1 MMREFDIDTIGVIV
15 TFENMTG
22 TEVRDCIIT
31 DEIIYFL
38 VNEGKVGV
46 AIGKGGQI
54 IKNAERA
61 FRKSIK
67 VLEWNP
73 DALIFIKNMIP
84 QAQKV
89 NIKGEQAT
97 ISIINKD
104 RGAVIGKG
112 GQNIRTI
119 RSLLG
124 RNSPIK
130 DLKLL

>member
-1 MMREFDIDTIGVIV
+1 MREFDIDTIGVIV

-22 TEVRDCIIT
+22 TEVRDCMIT
-31 DEIIYFL
+31 NETIYFL
-38 VNEGKVGV
+38 VNEGKVGI

-73 DALIFIKNMIP
+73 DIQIFIKNMVP

-97 ISIINKD
+97 VSIVNKD

-112 GQNIRTI
+112 GQNIKTV
-119 RSLLG
+119 RSFLE
-124 RNSPIK
+124 RNSSIK